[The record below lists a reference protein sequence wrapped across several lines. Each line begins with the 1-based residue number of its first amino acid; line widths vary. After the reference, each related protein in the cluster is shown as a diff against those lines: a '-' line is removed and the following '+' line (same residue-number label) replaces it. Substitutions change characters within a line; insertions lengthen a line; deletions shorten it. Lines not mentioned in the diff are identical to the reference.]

1 MPMTKKILA
10 VLSIVLLAAL
20 NARAQT
26 PDGWVK
32 FSPAGSPFTVMLPS
46 EPKESKQTAE
56 SPNGP
61 YTTYLFTSVTND
73 HEIYLVGWVDYD
85 PKFNFG
91 VQAELEANRD
101 NFVNN
106 VKAKLLSTTPIKLGT
121 HPGIEFRAE
130 LEGKADIVSRV
141 YIVGRRPY
149 QLITVTPT
157 GLDSSADRK
166 RFFSSFKLGAAK
178 SRRPPVRSRGA

>member
-1 MPMTKKILA
+1 MKKKLLA
-10 VLSIVLLAAL
+10 VMPLVILAAL
-20 NARAQT
+20 NAWAQT

-32 FSPAGSPFTVMLPS
+32 FSPSGSPFTVLMPS
-46 EPKESKQTAE
+46 EPKENKQTSE

-61 YTTYLFTSVTND
+61 YTTCLFTSVTAD

-121 HPGIEFRAE
+121 HPGIEFKAE

-149 QLITVTPT
+149 QLIIVTPT
-157 GLDSSADRK
+157 GLDSSAAHA
-166 RFFSSFKLGAAK
+166 RFFSSFRLGAAK
-178 SRRPPVRSRGA
+178 

>member
-1 MPMTKKILA
+1 MTKKIPA
-10 VLSIVLLAAL
+10 VLSLFLLVVL
-20 NARAQT
+20 NASAQA
-26 PDGWVK
+26 PAEWVK

-46 EPKESKQTAE
+46 EPKESKQTSE

-61 YTTYLFTSVTND
+61 YTTYLFTSASPER
-73 HEIYLVGWVDYD
+73 EIYLIGWVDYD

-101 NFVNN
+101 NFVKN

-121 HPGIEFRAE
+121 HPGIEFKAE

-149 QLITVTPT
+149 QLIAVTPA
-157 GLDSSADRK
+157 GSDSSANRE
-166 RFFSSFKLGAAK
+166 RFFASFRLGAAK
-178 SRRPPVRSRGA
+178 

>member
-1 MPMTKKILA
+1 MTKKILA
-10 VLSIVLLAAL
+10 VLFIVMLSAL
-20 NARAQT
+20 SALAQT
-26 PDGWVK
+26 PAGWVK

-46 EPKESKQTAE
+46 KPEENKQTAD

-61 YTTYLFTSVTND
+61 YTTYLFTSNSPER
-73 HEIYLVGWVDYD
+73 EIYLVGWVDYD

-101 NFVNN
+101 NFVKNL
-106 VKAKLLSTTPIKLGT
+106 KAKLLSTTPIKLGT
-121 HPGIEFRAE
+121 HPGIEFKAE

-149 QLITVTPT
+149 QLIIVSPT
-157 GLDSSADRK
+157 GSDSSANRE
-166 RFFSSFKLGAAK
+166 RFFSSFQLGAGK
-178 SRRPPVRSRGA
+178 